1 MSENIIISLISL
13 IGTLAG
19 IFGGILVSS
28 RLTNYRIEQL
38 EKRVEKH
45 NNLIERTYTLEK
57 NDELYAEKF
66 KVMNHRIN
74 DLETSH
80 ANFSVEQ

>member
-1 MSENIIISLISL
+1 MDENIIISLISL
-13 IGTLAG
+13 VGTLAG
-19 IFGGILVSS
+19 TFGGILVSG

-57 NDELYAEKF
+57 KDEVYDEKF
-66 KVMNHRIN
+66 KVLNHRIG
-74 DLETSH
+74 DLETHKAKEEAS
-80 ANFSVEQ
+80 Q